1 MEEFNVIGT
10 LLDANQ
16 RLNEEVKALKSWNE
30 DLLIKAL
37 KSWNEDLLIEKLVLK
52 EDVDLLKKQIK
63 ELENAL
69 YQLTRLD
76 RDPNLAELTV
86 SSKNISDPEE
96 LVG

>member
-1 MEEFNVIGT
+1 MKEFNVIGT

-16 RLNEEVKALKSWNE
+16 RLNEEV
-30 DLLIKAL
+30 KAL

>member
-30 DLLIKAL
+30 DLLI
-37 KSWNEDLLIEKLVLK
+37 EKLVLK
-52 EDVDLLKKQIK
+52 EEVDLLKKQIK

-69 YQLTRLD
+69 YL
-76 RDPNLAELTV
+76 
-86 SSKNISDPEE
+86 
-96 LVG
+96 LVLR